1 MLLVI
6 IISIFQHQKIKKFFD
21 VCVAWCWTH
30 KHTLHTDQPS
40 SDISLDFCIKL
51 SLDARRKKSSRYILQ
66 LYMMAFLN
74 KFSSF
79 SFSNLVIKRFAYICI
94 SHVRYFQ
101 IRKSIDSH
109 ARILQLNVLT
119 YARTNVCVYKYN
131 EPERADYI
139 FQISSKVRKTILP
152 CYYYYYLYPHR
163 QAWLF
168 VFMLFATVAMKK
180 EKHVKSMLN
189 FSFFQENLVVV

>member
-1 MLLVI
+1 
-6 IISIFQHQKIKKFFD
+6 
-21 VCVAWCWTH
+21 
-30 KHTLHTDQPS
+30 
-40 SDISLDFCIKL
+40 
-51 SLDARRKKSSRYILQ
+51 
-66 LYMMAFLN
+66 MMAFLN

-79 SFSNLVIKRFAYICI
+79 SFSNLVITRFAYICI
-94 SHVRYFQ
+94 SHARYFQ

-139 FQISSKVRKTILP
+139 FQISTKVRKTILP

-168 VFMLFATVAMKK
+168 AYVHFATVASLSMKK

-189 FSFFQENLVVV
+189 FSFFLQENLVVV